1 MDDRLMPKSASNGY
15 PPVTPASPCIEEDI
29 VEEEISEDTE
39 APLVYKISDR
49 PPVHLILFFAFQVS
63 DVQLTVLPA
72 KSDSGVMFCLQSYLD
87 LSYHESIDHLCMR
100 IRLIHKCSIEVKCT
114 L

>member
-1 MDDRLMPKSASNGY
+1 MGLYFVIFQSTIQVGMDDRLMPKSASNGY
-15 PPVTPASPCIEEDI
+15 PPVTPANPCIEEDI

-63 DVQLTVLPA
+63 DVQ
-72 KSDSGVMFCLQSYLD
+72 
-87 LSYHESIDHLCMR
+87 IR
-100 IRLIHKCSIEVKCT
+100 ISCI
-114 L
+114 

>member
-49 PPVHLILFFAFQVS
+49 PPIHLILFFAFQVS
-63 DVQLTVLPA
+63 NVQLTVLPA
-72 KSDSGVMFCLQSYLD
+72 KSDSDVMFCLHSYP
-87 LSYHESIDHLCMR
+87 
-100 IRLIHKCSIEVKCT
+100 RLRNDRSLVY
-114 L
+114 